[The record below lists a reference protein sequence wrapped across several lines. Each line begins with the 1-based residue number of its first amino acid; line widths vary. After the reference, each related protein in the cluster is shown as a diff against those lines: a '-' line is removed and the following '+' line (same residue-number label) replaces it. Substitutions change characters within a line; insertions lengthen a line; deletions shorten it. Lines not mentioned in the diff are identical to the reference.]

1 MANPIREQK
10 KQQLVFRS
18 QLHRLQ
24 LETKLLESRRP
35 LSVASSFMGGIASW
49 GFLTRIAGGL
59 AQIHPALGRV
69 AQGAKIIGVLIA
81 VARLLRNK

>member
-10 KQQLVFRS
+10 KQELLFRS

-35 LSVASSFMGGIASW
+35 LNVASSFMSGMASW
-49 GFLTRIAGGL
+49 GFFT
-59 AQIHPALGRV
+59 RV
-69 AQGAKIIGVLIA
+69 AQGLGQVHPILGRLAQGVKFISALLA

>member
-1 MANPIREQK
+1 MNPIREQK
-10 KQQLVFRS
+10 KQQLLFRS

-35 LSVASSFMGGIASW
+35 LNVASSFMGGIASW
-49 GFLTRIAGGL
+49 GFFSQLTQGL
-59 AQIHPALGRV
+59 ASVHPSLGRV
-69 AQGAKIIGVLIA
+69 ARGVKLLSVLVA

>member
-35 LSVASSFMGGIASW
+35 LSVASSFVGGIASW
-49 GFLTRIAGGL
+49 GFLSRLAAGL
-59 AQIHPALGRV
+59 ANVHPSLGRL
-69 AQGAKIIGVLIA
+69 AQGVKLLSVLVA

>member
-1 MANPIREQK
+1 MNPIREQK

-35 LSVASSFMGGIASW
+35 LSIASSFMGGMASW
-49 GFLTRIAGGL
+49 GFFTRMAEGLGGV
-59 AQIHPALGRV
+59 HPALGRL
-69 AQGAKIIGVLIA
+69 ARGAKFVSVLVA